1 LNYGKTFFT
10 NGLGANKWQIW
21 NDNGGA
27 DKFQLVDGD
36 GHLVFQAEQSGD
48 ISFYEDTGT
57 TPKFQWSAGN
67 ERLVLKT
74 SGAYA
79 LDVQASGNSSAT
91 IARFSNSNAS
101 DKLAIRLDANGD
113 GELVLIDAGNN
124 EDVVITAGGDSYFN
138 GGDLLVGK
146 TSSDIGTN
154 GFEATSS
161 GIARITRTSATANV
175 NPALVINRK
184 SSDGPLVDL
193 KKDGTTVGFIGV
205 HSGSV
210 TIGDTDTGLYFNDAY
225 NRILPFTLSS
235 NAGRDNAI
243 DLGAST
249 DRFKNLYL
257 SGVSYNGDG
266 SASAPSISFG
276 ADTNTGFYRVG
287 SDQIGFVT
295 AGSLK
300 AKLDASGN
308 LLVGTTDSDPSNN
321 SANSSADN
329 GIASLA
335 SGEFVSAAYKASANT
350 GSVGYFNRT
359 GTDGAV
365 LEFRKSGS
373 AVGSISTL
381 NGDLNIGT
389 GDVGIRFHDSGDHIE
404 PFNMSTNATRANAI
418 DIGTSGAAFKDLY
431 LSGNVTSSGT
441 FRGGSGSASTPTFLT
456 DGSTG
461 MFRASSND
469 IGFSCAGSEVAR
481 FDSSGNLLVSKTS
494 NDNSTAGVVLRDTGE
509 GSFVASGQRSG
520 LFSRLSS
527 DGDIVEFR
535 KDSTTVGSIGVQGS
549 RPYFGNNINF
559 SIKCDD
565 FANGSLVPA
574 NESGVP
580 SNNVSDIG
588 GPSNI
593 WNDLYLGGGVY
604 LGGTGSANHLD
615 GYEEGTWTPT
625 LEGGTS
631 AGTTTYNG
639 RSGDYTK
646 IGNTVRV
653 GFYISFTAATGT
665 GEMRLGGLPFTA
677 NADNGNNAKLGGVMT
692 SGLNWD
698 VDGSLILMGTIGQTY
713 MRVGLSRD
721 DTPIHLQNVTNETAT
736 IWGSL
741 IYITNS

>member
-1 LNYGKTFFT
+1 MEWVSSVDSLLFRDGAKALFG
-10 NGLGANKWQIW
+10 NGSDLQIYH
-21 NDNGGA
+21 
-27 DKFQLVDGD
+27 DG
-36 GHLVFQAEQSGD
+36 
-48 ISFYEDTGT
+48 
-57 TPKFQWSAGN
+57 
-67 ERLVLKT
+67 
-74 SGAYA
+74 
-79 LDVQASGNSSAT
+79 
-91 IARFSNSNAS
+91 SNSYV
-101 DKLAIRLDANGD
+101 KENGTGNLWVTSNGTSVGFGNNDLSELYAVFNND
-113 GELVLIDAGNN
+113 GEAKLF
-124 EDVVITAGGDSYFN
+124 FN
-138 GGDLLVGK
+138 GVQK
-146 TSSDIGTN
+146 FATSSTGIDVSGTATCENIIVGTN
-154 GFEATSS
+154 GQITASNALYKNANYHVFRSASESEYARFNQFGDFTIGTTS
-161 GIARITRTSATANV
+161 T
-175 NPALVINRK
+175 NPAGGTGVGIHLNPIGQVNTSRSGGASGVFNRTT
-184 SSDGPLVDL
+184 SDGEIIQL
-193 KKDGTTVGFIGV
+193 KKDGTTVGSIGA
-205 HSGSV
+205 SGGNIYAGKGGSGLIFNDAGTKDLIPYSLTASDTV
-210 TIGDTDTGLYFNDAY
+210 DNSISLGISSKRFKDIYLSGVAYATYVGSSGDTDTSIAFDTANS
-225 NRILPFTLSS
+225 I
-235 NAGRDNAI
+235 
-243 DLGAST
+243 
-249 DRFKNLYL
+249 RF
-257 SGVSYNGDG
+257 S
-266 SASAPSISFG
+266 
-276 ADTNTGFYRVG
+276 
-287 SDQIGFVT
+287 T
-295 AGSLK
+295 AGSE
-300 AKLDASGN
+300 AARFDSSNN
-308 LLVGTTDSDPSNN
+308 LLVGTTNVNPVANN
-321 SANSSADN
+321 VTGTAVYPNGTLLVSREGSSA
-329 GIASLA
+329 A
-335 SGEFVSAAYKASANT
+335 F
-350 GSVGYFNRT
+350 FNRK
-359 GTDGAV
+359 GSDGNIV
-365 LEFRKSGS
+365 DFRKDGTTS
-373 AVGSISTL
+373 VGSISTL